1 MKYFTIQELTYS
13 DTAKAK
19 GIPNIP
25 NAVQQQHL
33 VELTNSLLDPLRV
46 AWGSPIKVSS
56 GFRSA
61 ELNKAI
67 GGSNTSAHSL
77 GYATDLQPTNGKMAE
92 FKAFVMKWLKGNNV
106 KFDQYINEFKGN
118 TQWVHLGL
126 KNGKGQ
132 QRKQYLQFNDGKY
145 RVIYD
150 EKVRQ
155 NKV

>member
-1 MKYFTIQELTYS
+1 MKYFTIGELIYS
-13 DTAKAK
+13 DTAKSK

-33 VELTNSLLDPLRV
+33 TELINNLLDPLRE

-61 ELNKAI
+61 ELNKVI

-77 GYATDLQPTNGKMAE
+77 GYAADLIPTNGKMTE
-92 FKAFVMKWLKGNNV
+92 FKAFVMKWLKQNGI
-106 KFDQYINEFKGN
+106 KFDQYINEFKGS

-132 QRKQYLQFNDGKY
+132 QRKLYLTFNDGKY
-145 RVIYD
+145 KIISSQT
-150 EKVRQ
+150 KLG
-155 NKV
+155 